1 MERAGRFV
9 IRTSLVTHIFIS
21 YSREDRERAESL
33 ARVLE
38 GQGWSV
44 WWDRHVQ
51 VGQAF
56 DRVIAEALDAA
67 VAVVVL
73 WSAASVKS
81 KWVLD
86 EAADG
91 DRREILFP
99 VLIEDVRLPLGFGR
113 LQAADLKDWRGAS
126 DHEGLRAFLAALS
139 ARLGGKPSP
148 VPPPKPAPV
157 PASKPSPDVD
167 KALQKI
173 LQKRSRLRDF
183 YVAPD
188 IPAGK
193 LQTAR
198 ERCKVPPG
206 EKALALIDCTVF
218 GTASDAVVLG
228 REGVYFRNFTGHQG
242 HLLYR
247 QLAQL
252 TMEGAGMYVSFS
264 NGQVCDLT
272 GSQFP
277 GEQLAA
283 LLREIAAVLAS

>member
-1 MERAGRFV
+1 M
-9 IRTSLVTHIFIS
+9 THIFVS

-44 WWDRHVQ
+44 WWDRHVA

-67 VAVVVL
+67 AAVVVL
-73 WSAASVKS
+73 WSTASVKS

-113 LQAADLKDWRGAS
+113 LQAADLRDWRGAS
-126 DHEGLRAFLAALS
+126 DHEGLRAFLAALQ
-139 ARLGGKPSP
+139 AKLGGRSP
-148 VPPPKPAPV
+148 LAPPPKPRAPS
-157 PASKPSPDVD
+157 PASKPAPDVD
-167 KALQKI
+167 ERLRAI
-173 LQKRSRLRDF
+173 LGKRSRLRDF

-193 LQTAR
+193 LRTAR
-198 ERCKVPPG
+198 ERCQVPPG

-218 GTASDAVVLG
+218 GTASDAVVFG
-228 REGVYFRNFTGHQG
+228 RKGIYFRNFTGHQG
-242 HLLYR
+242 HVLYR
-247 QLAQL
+247 QLSQL
-252 TMEGAGMYVSFS
+252 TIEAAGLYVTFG

-277 GEQLAA
+277 GDQLAA
-283 LLREIAAVLAS
+283 LLREIAAVPAS